1 MPSKKSRAKASKQ
14 EVKHSFERL
23 NHKDNTPKMKKLHI
37 ARFHFQIQKM
47 LGRPIR
53 KYNLIYTTDD
63 GDMFYSEDD
72 LSDGLIMGVLGNKT
86 ICEPINCGGWSMMYH
101 LECQGMKDDKQFYM
115 YANLSDISHDCLSRD
130 EVTLDKF
137 DYFTWKEEIH

>member
-23 NHKDNTPKMKKLHI
+23 NHNDNTPKMKKLHL
-37 ARFHFQIQKM
+37 AHRHFVVEKM

-53 KYNLIYTTDD
+53 KYNLLYATDN
-63 GDMFYSEDD
+63 GNMFSSEDD
-72 LSDGLIMGVLGNKT
+72 LADGVIMGILQRMSRE
-86 ICEPINCGGWSMMYH
+86 EPINCGFWNMMYV
-101 LECQGMKDDKQFYM
+101 LQSKDMKDDKQFYM
-115 YANLSDISHDCLSRD
+115 FANLSDISHDCLSRD
-130 EVTLDKF
+130 GVTLDKF